1 MVSRAEEW
9 AAAYGDLGREPQTRL
24 MQLPLTI
31 LDPWQSADGERQPFK
46 AYTDAKL
53 QELTESIKKHG
64 VIEAICVRPKAD
76 GRMEIIAGHNRVA
89 AARLA
94 GLTTVPAIVQQLD
107 DAQAAIMLVDSN
119 LQHRETLL
127 PSEKAFAYKL
137 RLEALK
143 RKAGRPAKNSAQI
156 EPKLNSNRSNEQLAA
171 EAGESRA
178 QIQRYIRLTHLI
190 PALLDMAD
198 NGKPGFAA
206 AVDLSFLGQDE
217 QTTLLEVMEQKHVK
231 APNGAQ
237 AKALRKASAD
247 STTGLTAE
255 DILQVL
261 RPVPS
266 QASPKSK
273 TISVSRDELA
283 GYMPA
288 TVTTEAEALAYIK
301 QALAY
306 WKETHQGDRHDI

>member
-53 QELTESIKKHG
+53 QELTESIKQHG
-64 VIEAICVRPKAD
+64 VIEAICVRSKAD

-89 AARLA
+89 AAKLA
-94 GLTTVPAIVQQLD
+94 GLATVPAVVQQLD

-143 RKAGRPAKNSAQI
+143 RKAGRPTKNSDQFGPNFQGA
-156 EPKLNSNRSNEQLAA
+156 RSNEQVAA
-171 EAGESRA
+171 EMGESKT
-178 QIQRYIRLTHLI
+178 QVQRYIRLTYLV
-190 PALLDMAD
+190 PALLNMVD

-217 QTTLLEVMEQKHVK
+217 QTALLEIMEQEHIK

-247 STTGLTAE
+247 SSGLTAE

-261 RPVPS
+261 RPVQS

-288 TVTTEAEALAYIK
+288 TVTTDAEALAYIK

-306 WKETHQGDRHDI
+306 WKETH

>member
-31 LDPWQSADGERQPFK
+31 LDPWQGSDGERQPFK

-53 QELTESIKKHG
+53 QELAESIKQHG

-94 GLTTVPAIVQQLD
+94 GLATVPAVVQQLD

-137 RLEALK
+137 RLESMK
-143 RKAGRPAKNSAQI
+143 RQGHRTDLTSGQIVRKLECTDQIGKDESESGRQI
-156 EPKLNSNRSNEQLAA
+156 R
-171 EAGESRA
+171 
-178 QIQRYIRLTHLI
+178 RYIRLTYLV
-190 PALLDMAD
+190 PALLDMVD

-217 QTTLLEVMEQKHVK
+217 QTALLEVMEQEHIK

-288 TVTTEAEALAYIK
+288 TVTTDAEALAYIK

-306 WKETHQGDRHDI
+306 WKETHQGGSHDI

>member
-31 LDPWQSADGERQPFK
+31 LDPWQGSDGERQPFK

-53 QELTESIKKHG
+53 QELAESIKQHG

-94 GLTTVPAIVQQLD
+94 GLATVPAIVQQLD

-137 RLEALK
+137 RLESMK
-143 RKAGRPAKNSAQI
+143 RQGQRTDLTSGQIVRKLECTDQIGKDESESGRQI
-156 EPKLNSNRSNEQLAA
+156 R
-171 EAGESRA
+171 
-178 QIQRYIRLTHLI
+178 RYIRLTYLV
-190 PALLDMAD
+190 PALLDMVD

-217 QTTLLEVMEQKHVK
+217 QTALLEVMEQEHIK

-288 TVTTEAEALAYIK
+288 TVTTDAEALAYIK

-306 WKETHQGDRHDI
+306 WKETHQGGSHDI

>member
-53 QELTESIKKHG
+53 QELAESIKKHG

-94 GLTTVPAIVQQLD
+94 GLAAVPAIVQQLD

-137 RLEALK
+137 RLESMK
-143 RKAGRPAKNSAQI
+143 RQGQRTDLTSGQIVRKLECTDQIGKDESESGRQI
-156 EPKLNSNRSNEQLAA
+156 R
-171 EAGESRA
+171 
-178 QIQRYIRLTHLI
+178 RYIRLTYLI
-190 PALLDMAD
+190 PALLDMVD

-206 AVDLSFLGQDE
+206 AVDLSFLGCDE
-217 QTTLLEVMEQKHVK
+217 QTALLEVMEREHIK

-247 STTGLTAE
+247 RAAGLTAE

-266 QASPKSK
+266 RTPPKSK
-273 TISVSRDELA
+273 TLSVSRDELT

-288 TVTTEAEALAYIK
+288 TITTDAEALAYIK

-306 WKETHQGDRHDI
+306 WKETHQGGCHDI

>member
-94 GLTTVPAIVQQLD
+94 GLAAVPAIVQQLD

-137 RLEALK
+137 RLESMK
-143 RKAGRPAKNSAQI
+143 RQGQRTDLTSGQIVRKLECTDQIGKDESESGRQI
-156 EPKLNSNRSNEQLAA
+156 R
-171 EAGESRA
+171 RF
-178 QIQRYIRLTHLI
+178 IRLTYLI
-190 PALLDMAD
+190 PALLDMVD

-206 AVDLSFLGQDE
+206 AVDLSFLGRDE
-217 QTTLLEVMEQKHVK
+217 QTALLEVMEQEHIK

-247 STTGLTAE
+247 RAADLTAE

-266 QASPKSK
+266 RTPPKSK
-273 TISVSRDELA
+273 TLSVSRDELTE
-283 GYMPA
+283 YMPA
-288 TVTTEAEALAYIK
+288 TITTDAEALAYIK

-306 WKETHQGDRHDI
+306 WKETHQGGCHDI

>member
-94 GLTTVPAIVQQLD
+94 GLAAVPAIVQQLD

-137 RLEALK
+137 RLESMK
-143 RKAGRPAKNSAQI
+143 RQGQRTDLTSGQIVRKLECTDQIGKDESESGRQI
-156 EPKLNSNRSNEQLAA
+156 R
-171 EAGESRA
+171 
-178 QIQRYIRLTHLI
+178 RYIRLTYLI
-190 PALLDMAD
+190 PALLDMVD

-206 AVDLSFLGQDE
+206 AVDLSFLGRDE
-217 QTTLLEVMEQKHVK
+217 QTALLEVMEREHIK

-247 STTGLTAE
+247 RAADLTAE

-266 QASPKSK
+266 RTPPKSK
-273 TISVSRDELA
+273 TLSVSRDELTE
-283 GYMPA
+283 YMPA
-288 TVTTEAEALAYIK
+288 TITTDAEALAYIK

-306 WKETHQGDRHDI
+306 WKEAHQGGRHDI

>member
-31 LDPWQSADGERQPFK
+31 LDPWQGADGERQPFK

-53 QELTESIKKHG
+53 QELTESIKQHG

-89 AARLA
+89 AARLV
-94 GLTTVPAIVQQLD
+94 GLATVPAIVQQLD

-137 RLEALK
+137 RLESMK
-143 RKAGRPAKNSAQI
+143 RQGQRTDLTSGQIVRKLECTDQIGKDESESGRQI
-156 EPKLNSNRSNEQLAA
+156 R
-171 EAGESRA
+171 
-178 QIQRYIRLTHLI
+178 RYIRLTYLI
-190 PALLDMAD
+190 PALLDMVD

-206 AVDLSFLGQDE
+206 AVDLSFLRRDE
-217 QTTLLEVMEQKHVK
+217 QTALLEVMEREHIK

-247 STTGLTAE
+247 RAAGLTAE

-261 RPVPS
+261 RPVPRRTP
-266 QASPKSK
+266 PKSK
-273 TISVSRDELA
+273 TLSVSRDELT

-288 TVTTEAEALAYIK
+288 TITTDAEALAYIK

-306 WKETHQGDRHDI
+306 WKETH

>member
-53 QELTESIKKHG
+53 QELTESIKQHG

-89 AARLA
+89 AARLV

-107 DAQAAIMLVDSN
+107 DSQAAIMLVDSN

-156 EPKLNSNRSNEQLAA
+156 EPNFFARSNEQLAA
-171 EAGESRA
+171 ESEDSRA
-178 QIQRYIRLTHLI
+178 QIQRYIRLTYLVS
-190 PALLDMAD
+190 ALLDMVD

-217 QTTLLEVMEQKHVK
+217 QAALLEVMEREHIK

-247 STTGLTAE
+247 SAAGLTAE

-266 QASPKSK
+266 RTTAKSK
-273 TISVSRDELA
+273 TISVSRDELT

-288 TVTTEAEALAYIK
+288 TITTDAEALAYIK

-306 WKETHQGDRHDI
+306 WKETHQGGCHDI

>member
-53 QELTESIKKHG
+53 QELAESIKQHG

-94 GLTTVPAIVQQLD
+94 GLATVPAVVQQLD

-137 RLEALK
+137 RLESMK
-143 RKAGRPAKNSAQI
+143 RQGHRTDLTSGQIVRKLECTDQIGKDESESGRQI
-156 EPKLNSNRSNEQLAA
+156 R
-171 EAGESRA
+171 
-178 QIQRYIRLTHLI
+178 RYIRLTYLV
-190 PALLDMAD
+190 PALLDMVD

-206 AVDLSFLGQDE
+206 AVDLSFLGRDE
-217 QTTLLEVMEQKHVK
+217 QTALLEVMEQEHIK

-247 STTGLTAE
+247 RAAGLTAE

-288 TVTTEAEALAYIK
+288 AVTTDAEALAYIK

-306 WKETHQGDRHDI
+306 WKETHQGGSHDI

>member
-9 AAAYGDLGREPQTRL
+9 AAAYGDLGRQPQTRL

-53 QELTESIKKHG
+53 QELTESIKQHG
-64 VIEAICVRPKAD
+64 VIEAICVRSKAD

-89 AARLA
+89 AAKLA
-94 GLTTVPAIVQQLD
+94 GLATVPAVVQQLD

-143 RKAGRPAKNSAQI
+143 RKAGRPTKNSDQFGPNFQGA
-156 EPKLNSNRSNEQLAA
+156 RSNEQVAA
-171 EAGESRA
+171 EMGESKT
-178 QIQRYIRLTHLI
+178 QVQRYIRLTYLV
-190 PALLDMAD
+190 PALLNMVD

-217 QTTLLEVMEQKHVK
+217 QTALLEIMEQEHIK

-247 STTGLTAE
+247 SSGLTAE

-261 RPVPS
+261 RPVQS

-288 TVTTEAEALAYIK
+288 TVTTDAEALAYIK

-306 WKETHQGDRHDI
+306 WKETH

>member
-31 LDPWQSADGERQPFK
+31 LDPWQGSDGERQPFK

-53 QELTESIKKHG
+53 QELAESIKQHG

-94 GLTTVPAIVQQLD
+94 GLATVPAVVQQLD

-137 RLEALK
+137 RLEIMK
-143 RKAGRPAKNSAQI
+143 RQGHRTDLTSGQIVRKLECTDQIGKDESESGRQI
-156 EPKLNSNRSNEQLAA
+156 R
-171 EAGESRA
+171 
-178 QIQRYIRLTHLI
+178 RYIRLTYLV
-190 PALLDMAD
+190 PALLDMVD

-206 AVDLSFLGQDE
+206 AVDLSFLGRDE
-217 QTTLLEVMEQKHVK
+217 QTALLEVMEREHIK

-247 STTGLTAE
+247 RAADLTAE

-288 TVTTEAEALAYIK
+288 TVTTDAEALAYIK

-306 WKETHQGDRHDI
+306 WKETHQGGSHDI

>member
-53 QELTESIKKHG
+53 QELADSIKQHG

-94 GLTTVPAIVQQLD
+94 GLAAVPAIVQQLD

-137 RLEALK
+137 RLESMK
-143 RKAGRPAKNSAQI
+143 RQGQRTDLTSGQIVRKLECTDQIGKDESESGRQI
-156 EPKLNSNRSNEQLAA
+156 R
-171 EAGESRA
+171 
-178 QIQRYIRLTHLI
+178 RYIRLTYLI
-190 PALLDMAD
+190 PALLDMVD

-206 AVDLSFLGQDE
+206 AVDLSFLGRDE
-217 QTTLLEVMEQKHVK
+217 QTALLEVMEREHIK

-247 STTGLTAE
+247 RTAGLTAE

-266 QASPKSK
+266 RTPPKSK
-273 TISVSRDELA
+273 TLSVSRDELT

-288 TVTTEAEALAYIK
+288 TITTDAEALAYIK

-306 WKETHQGDRHDI
+306 WKETHQGGCHDI

>member
-94 GLTTVPAIVQQLD
+94 GLATVPAIVQQLD

-137 RLEALK
+137 RLESMK
-143 RKAGRPAKNSAQI
+143 RQGQRTDLTSGQIVRKLECTDQIGKDESESGRQI
-156 EPKLNSNRSNEQLAA
+156 R
-171 EAGESRA
+171 
-178 QIQRYIRLTHLI
+178 RYIRLTYLI
-190 PALLDMAD
+190 PALLDMVD

-206 AVDLSFLGQDE
+206 AVDLSFLGRDE
-217 QTTLLEVMEQKHVK
+217 QTALLEVMEREHIK

-247 STTGLTAE
+247 RTAGLTAE

-266 QASPKSK
+266 RTPPKSK
-273 TISVSRDELA
+273 TLSVSRDELT

-288 TVTTEAEALAYIK
+288 TITTDAEALAYIK

-306 WKETHQGDRHDI
+306 WKETHQGGCHDI

>member
-53 QELTESIKKHG
+53 QELAESIKQHG

-94 GLTTVPAIVQQLD
+94 GLAAVPAIVQQLD

-137 RLEALK
+137 RLESMK
-143 RKAGRPAKNSAQI
+143 RQGQRTDLTSGQIVRKLECTDQIGKDESESGRQI
-156 EPKLNSNRSNEQLAA
+156 R
-171 EAGESRA
+171 
-178 QIQRYIRLTHLI
+178 RYIRLTYLI
-190 PALLDMAD
+190 PALLDMVD

-217 QTTLLEVMEQKHVK
+217 QTALLEVMEQEHIK

-266 QASPKSK
+266 RTPPKSK
-273 TISVSRDELA
+273 ALSVSRDELT

-288 TVTTEAEALAYIK
+288 TITTDAEALAYIK

-306 WKETHQGDRHDI
+306 WKETHQGGCHDI

>member
-94 GLTTVPAIVQQLD
+94 GLAAVPAIVQQLD

-137 RLEALK
+137 RLESMK
-143 RKAGRPAKNSAQI
+143 RQGHRTDLTSGQIVRKLECTDQIGKDESESGRQI
-156 EPKLNSNRSNEQLAA
+156 R
-171 EAGESRA
+171 
-178 QIQRYIRLTHLI
+178 RYIRLTYLV
-190 PALLDMAD
+190 PALLDMVD

-217 QTTLLEVMEQKHVK
+217 QTALLEVMEQEHIK

-266 QASPKSK
+266 RTPPKSK
-273 TISVSRDELA
+273 TLSVSRDELT

-288 TVTTEAEALAYIK
+288 TITTDAEALAYIK

-306 WKETHQGDRHDI
+306 WKETHQGGCHDI

>member
-53 QELTESIKKHG
+53 QELAESIKQHG

-137 RLEALK
+137 RLESMK
-143 RKAGRPAKNSAQI
+143 RQGQRTDLTSRQIVAKLFSAETVGTESGDCGRQV
-156 EPKLNSNRSNEQLAA
+156 
-171 EAGESRA
+171 
-178 QIQRYIRLTHLI
+178 QRYIRLTYLV
-190 PALLDMAD
+190 PALLDMVD

-206 AVDLSFLGQDE
+206 AVELSFLGQDE
-217 QTTLLEVMEQKHVK
+217 QTALLEVMEQEHIK

-237 AKALRKASAD
+237 TKALRKASAD
-247 STTGLTAE
+247 SAAGLTAE

-266 QASPKSK
+266 QVSPKSK

-288 TVTTEAEALAYIK
+288 TVTTDDEALAYIK

-306 WKETHQGDRHDI
+306 WKETHQGGRHDI

>member
-31 LDPWQSADGERQPFK
+31 LDPWQGADGERQPFK

-53 QELTESIKKHG
+53 QELAESIKQHG
-64 VIEAICVRPKAD
+64 VIEAVCVRPKAD

-137 RLEALK
+137 RLESMK
-143 RKAGRPAKNSAQI
+143 RQGQRTDLTSGQIVRKLECTDQIGKDESESGRQI
-156 EPKLNSNRSNEQLAA
+156 R
-171 EAGESRA
+171 
-178 QIQRYIRLTHLI
+178 RYIRLTYLI
-190 PALLDMAD
+190 PALLDMVD

-206 AVDLSFLGQDE
+206 AVDLSFLGRDE
-217 QTTLLEVMEQKHVK
+217 QTALLEVMEREHIK

-247 STTGLTAE
+247 RAAGLTAE

-266 QASPKSK
+266 RTPPKSK
-273 TISVSRDELA
+273 TLSVSRDELT

-288 TVTTEAEALAYIK
+288 TITTDAEALAYIK

-306 WKETHQGDRHDI
+306 WKETHQGGCHDI

>member
-53 QELTESIKKHG
+53 QELTESIKQHG

-89 AARLA
+89 AAKLA
-94 GLTTVPAIVQQLD
+94 GLATVPAVVQQLD

-143 RKAGRPAKNSAQI
+143 RKAGRPTKNSDQFGPNFQGA
-156 EPKLNSNRSNEQLAA
+156 RSNEQVAA
-171 EAGESRA
+171 EMGESKT
-178 QIQRYIRLTHLI
+178 QVQRYIRLTYLV
-190 PALLDMAD
+190 PALLNMVD

-217 QTTLLEVMEQKHVK
+217 QTALLEIMEQEHIK

-247 STTGLTAE
+247 SSGLTAE

-261 RPVPS
+261 RPVQS

-288 TVTTEAEALAYIK
+288 TVTTDAEALAYIK

-306 WKETHQGDRHDI
+306 WKETH

>member
-31 LDPWQSADGERQPFK
+31 LDPWQGSDGERQPFK

-53 QELTESIKKHG
+53 QELAESIKQHG
-64 VIEAICVRPKAD
+64 MIEAICVRPKAD

-94 GLTTVPAIVQQLD
+94 GLATVPAVVQQLD

-137 RLEALK
+137 RLESMK
-143 RKAGRPAKNSAQI
+143 RQGQRTDLTSAQI
-156 EPKLNSNRSNEQLAA
+156 EPKLNGNRSNEQLAA

-178 QIQRYIRLTHLI
+178 QIQRYIRLTYLV
-190 PALLDMAD
+190 PALLDMVD

-206 AVDLSFLGQDE
+206 AVDLSFLGRDE
-217 QTTLLEVMEQKHVK
+217 QTALLEVMEREHIK

-247 STTGLTAE
+247 RTAALTAE

-266 QASPKSK
+266 RTPPKSK
-273 TISVSRDELA
+273 TLSVSRDELT

-288 TVTTEAEALAYIK
+288 TITTDAEALAYIK

-306 WKETHQGDRHDI
+306 WKETHQGGCHDI

>member
-53 QELTESIKKHG
+53 QELAESIKQHG

-94 GLTTVPAIVQQLD
+94 GLVTVPAVVQQLD

-137 RLEALK
+137 RLESMK
-143 RKAGRPAKNSAQI
+143 RQGQRTDLTSCQIGTKLRTDKILAQDADESA
-156 EPKLNSNRSNEQLAA
+156 RT
-171 EAGESRA
+171 
-178 QIQRYIRLTHLI
+178 IQRYIRLTYLV
-190 PALLDMAD
+190 PALLDMVD

-217 QTTLLEVMEQKHVK
+217 QTALLEVMEQEHIK

-288 TVTTEAEALAYIK
+288 TVTTDAEALAYIK

-306 WKETHQGDRHDI
+306 WKETHQGGSHDI

>member
-31 LDPWQSADGERQPFK
+31 LDPWQGADGERQPFK

-53 QELTESIKKHG
+53 QELAESIKQHG

-94 GLTTVPAIVQQLD
+94 GLATVPAIVQQLD

-137 RLEALK
+137 RLESMK
-143 RKAGRPAKNSAQI
+143 RQGQRTDLTSGQIVRKLECTDQIGKDESESGRQI
-156 EPKLNSNRSNEQLAA
+156 R
-171 EAGESRA
+171 
-178 QIQRYIRLTHLI
+178 RYIRLTYLI
-190 PALLDMAD
+190 PALLDMVD

-206 AVDLSFLGQDE
+206 AVDLSFLGRDE
-217 QTTLLEVMEQKHVK
+217 QTALLEVMEREHIK

-247 STTGLTAE
+247 RAAGLTAE

-266 QASPKSK
+266 RTPSKSK
-273 TISVSRDELA
+273 TLSISRDELT

-288 TVTTEAEALAYIK
+288 TVTTDAEALAYIK
-301 QALAY
+301 QALAH
-306 WKETHQGDRHDI
+306 WKETHQGGCHDI

>member
-31 LDPWQSADGERQPFK
+31 LDPWQGSDGERQPFK

-53 QELTESIKKHG
+53 QELAESIKQHG

-94 GLTTVPAIVQQLD
+94 GLATVPAVVQQLD

-137 RLEALK
+137 RLESIK
-143 RKAGRPAKNSAQI
+143 RQGHRTDLTSGQIVRKLECTDQIGKDESESGRQI
-156 EPKLNSNRSNEQLAA
+156 R
-171 EAGESRA
+171 
-178 QIQRYIRLTHLI
+178 RYIRLTYLV
-190 PALLDMAD
+190 PALLDMVD

-217 QTTLLEVMEQKHVK
+217 QTALLEVMEQEHIK

-288 TVTTEAEALAYIK
+288 TVTTDAEALAYIK

-306 WKETHQGDRHDI
+306 WKETHQGGSHDI

>member
-1 MVSRAEEW
+1 MVSRADEW

-53 QELTESIKKHG
+53 QELAESIKQHG

-94 GLTTVPAIVQQLD
+94 GLATVPAVVQQLD
-107 DAQAAIMLVDSN
+107 DAHAAIMLVDSN

-137 RLEALK
+137 RLESMK
-143 RKAGRPAKNSAQI
+143 RQGQRTDLTSSQI
-156 EPKLNSNRSNEQLAA
+156 ETKLKCGRSDNRLAA
-171 EAGESRA
+171 ESEDSRA

-190 PALLDMAD
+190 PALLDMVD

-217 QTTLLEVMEQKHVK
+217 QTALLEVMERERIK

-247 STTGLTAE
+247 SSAGLTAE

-261 RPVPS
+261 RPVPR

-273 TISVSRDELA
+273 TISVSRDELT

-288 TVTTEAEALAYIK
+288 TITTDAEALAYIK

-306 WKETHQGDRHDI
+306 WKETH

>member
-31 LDPWQSADGERQPFK
+31 LDPWQGSDGERQPFK

-53 QELTESIKKHG
+53 QELAESIKQHG

-94 GLTTVPAIVQQLD
+94 GLATVPAVVQQLD

-137 RLEALK
+137 RLESMK
-143 RKAGRPAKNSAQI
+143 RQGHRTDLTSGQIVRKLECTDQIGKDESESGRQI
-156 EPKLNSNRSNEQLAA
+156 R
-171 EAGESRA
+171 
-178 QIQRYIRLTHLI
+178 RYIRLTYLV
-190 PALLDMAD
+190 PALLDMVD

-206 AVDLSFLGQDE
+206 AVDLTFLGQDE
-217 QTTLLEVMEQKHVK
+217 QTALLEVMEQEHIK

-247 STTGLTAE
+247 RAAGLTAE

-288 TVTTEAEALAYIK
+288 TVTTDAEALAYIK

-306 WKETHQGDRHDI
+306 WKETHQGGCHDI

>member
-53 QELTESIKKHG
+53 QELTESIRQHG

-89 AARLA
+89 AARLV
-94 GLTTVPAIVQQLD
+94 GLATVPAIVQQLD

-137 RLEALK
+137 RLDALK
-143 RKAGRPAKNSAQI
+143 RSAGRPSKNSCQFGTNFRADKTLAQDTD
-156 EPKLNSNRSNEQLAA
+156 
-171 EAGESRA
+171 ESART
-178 QIQRYIRLTHLI
+178 IQRYIRLTHLI
-190 PALLDMAD
+190 PALVDMVD

-217 QTTLLEVMEQKHVK
+217 QTALLEVMEQEHIK

-288 TVTTEAEALAYIK
+288 TVTTDAEALAYIK

-306 WKETHQGDRHDI
+306 WKETH

>member
-53 QELTESIKKHG
+53 QELAESIKQYG

-94 GLTTVPAIVQQLD
+94 GLAAVPAIVQQLD

-137 RLEALK
+137 RLESMK
-143 RKAGRPAKNSAQI
+143 RQGQRTDLTSGQIVRKLECTDQIGKDESESGRQI
-156 EPKLNSNRSNEQLAA
+156 R
-171 EAGESRA
+171 
-178 QIQRYIRLTHLI
+178 RYIRLTSLI
-190 PALLDMAD
+190 PALLDMVD

-206 AVDLSFLGQDE
+206 AVDLSFLGRDE
-217 QTTLLEVMEQKHVK
+217 QTALLEVMEREHIK

-247 STTGLTAE
+247 RAADLTAE

-266 QASPKSK
+266 RTPPKSK
-273 TISVSRDELA
+273 MLSVSRDELTE
-283 GYMPA
+283 YMPA
-288 TVTTEAEALAYIK
+288 TITTDAEALAYIK

-306 WKETHQGDRHDI
+306 WKETHQGGCHDI

>member
-31 LDPWQSADGERQPFK
+31 LDPWQGSDGERQPFK

-53 QELTESIKKHG
+53 QELAESIKQHG

-94 GLTTVPAIVQQLD
+94 GLATVPAVVQQLD

-137 RLEALK
+137 RLESMK
-143 RKAGRPAKNSAQI
+143 RQGHRTDLTSGQIVRKLECTDQIGKDESESGRQI
-156 EPKLNSNRSNEQLAA
+156 R
-171 EAGESRA
+171 
-178 QIQRYIRLTHLI
+178 RYIRLTYLV
-190 PALLDMAD
+190 PALLDMVD

-206 AVDLSFLGQDE
+206 AVDLSFLGRDE
-217 QTTLLEVMEQKHVK
+217 QTALLEVMEREHIK

-247 STTGLTAE
+247 RAADLTAE

-266 QASPKSK
+266 RTPPKSK
-273 TISVSRDELA
+273 TLSVSRDELTE
-283 GYMPA
+283 YMPA
-288 TVTTEAEALAYIK
+288 TITTDAEALAYIK

-306 WKETHQGDRHDI
+306 WKETHQGGCHDI

>member
-53 QELTESIKKHG
+53 QELADSIKQHG

-94 GLTTVPAIVQQLD
+94 GLTTVPAVVQQLD
-107 DAQAAIMLVDSN
+107 DSQAAIMLVDSN

-156 EPKLNSNRSNEQLAA
+156 EPNFFARSNEQLAA
-171 EAGESRA
+171 ESEDSRA
-178 QIQRYIRLTHLI
+178 QIQRYIRLTYLV
-190 PALLDMAD
+190 PALLDMVD

-217 QTTLLEVMEQKHVK
+217 QIALLEVMEQEHIK

-288 TVTTEAEALAYIK
+288 TVTTDAEALAYIK

-306 WKETHQGDRHDI
+306 WKEAHQGGRHDI

>member
-94 GLTTVPAIVQQLD
+94 GLAAVPAIVQQLD

-137 RLEALK
+137 RLESMK
-143 RKAGRPAKNSAQI
+143 RQGQRTDLTSGQIVRKLECTDQIGKDESESGRQI
-156 EPKLNSNRSNEQLAA
+156 R
-171 EAGESRA
+171 
-178 QIQRYIRLTHLI
+178 RYIRLTSLI
-190 PALLDMAD
+190 PALLDMVD

-206 AVDLSFLGQDE
+206 AVDLSFLGRDE
-217 QTTLLEVMEQKHVK
+217 QTALLEVMKREHIK

-247 STTGLTAE
+247 RAADLTAE

-266 QASPKSK
+266 RTPPKSK
-273 TISVSRDELA
+273 TLSVSRDELTE
-283 GYMPA
+283 YMPA
-288 TVTTEAEALAYIK
+288 TITTDAEALAYIK

-306 WKETHQGDRHDI
+306 WKETHQGGCHDI

>member
-53 QELTESIKKHG
+53 QELAESIKQHG
-64 VIEAICVRPKAD
+64 VIEAICVRPKTD

-94 GLTTVPAIVQQLD
+94 GLAAVPAIVQQLD

-137 RLEALK
+137 RLESMK
-143 RKAGRPAKNSAQI
+143 RQGQRTDLTSGQIVRKLECTDQIGKDESESGRQI
-156 EPKLNSNRSNEQLAA
+156 R
-171 EAGESRA
+171 
-178 QIQRYIRLTHLI
+178 RYIRLTYLI
-190 PALLDMAD
+190 PALLDMVD

-206 AVDLSFLGQDE
+206 AVDLSFLGRDE
-217 QTTLLEVMEQKHVK
+217 QTALLEVMEREHIK

-247 STTGLTAE
+247 RTASLTVE

-266 QASPKSK
+266 RTPPKSK
-273 TISVSRDELA
+273 TLSVSRDELT

-288 TVTTEAEALAYIK
+288 TITTDAEALAYIK

-306 WKETHQGDRHDI
+306 WKETHQGGCHDI

>member
-53 QELTESIKKHG
+53 QELAESIKKHG

-94 GLTTVPAIVQQLD
+94 GLAAVPAIVQQLD

-137 RLEALK
+137 RLESMK
-143 RKAGRPAKNSAQI
+143 RQGQRTDLTSGQIVRKLECTDQIGKDESESGRQI
-156 EPKLNSNRSNEQLAA
+156 R
-171 EAGESRA
+171 
-178 QIQRYIRLTHLI
+178 RYIRLTYLV
-190 PALLDMAD
+190 PALLDMVD

-217 QTTLLEVMEQKHVK
+217 QTALLEVMEQEHIK

-283 GYMPA
+283 EYMPA
-288 TVTTEAEALAYIK
+288 TVTTDAEALAYIK
-301 QALAY
+301 QALTY
-306 WKETHQGDRHDI
+306 WKETHQGGSHDI

>member
-53 QELTESIKKHG
+53 QELTESIKMHG

-94 GLTTVPAIVQQLD
+94 GLAAVPAIVQQLD

-137 RLEALK
+137 RLESMK
-143 RKAGRPAKNSAQI
+143 RQGQRTDLTSGQIVRKLECTDQIGKDESESGRQI
-156 EPKLNSNRSNEQLAA
+156 R
-171 EAGESRA
+171 
-178 QIQRYIRLTHLI
+178 RYIRLTYLI
-190 PALLDMAD
+190 PALLDMVD

-206 AVDLSFLGQDE
+206 AVDLSFLGRDE
-217 QTTLLEVMEQKHVK
+217 QTALLEVMEREHIK

-247 STTGLTAE
+247 RAADLTAE

-266 QASPKSK
+266 RTPPKSK
-273 TISVSRDELA
+273 TLSVSRDELTE
-283 GYMPA
+283 YMPA
-288 TVTTEAEALAYIK
+288 TITTDAEALAYIK

-306 WKETHQGDRHDI
+306 WKETHQGGCHDI

>member
-53 QELTESIKKHG
+53 QELADSIKQHG

-89 AARLA
+89 AARLV
-94 GLTTVPAIVQQLD
+94 GLATVPAIVQQLD

-156 EPKLNSNRSNEQLAA
+156 EPNFFARSNEQLAA
-171 EAGESRA
+171 ESEDSRA
-178 QIQRYIRLTHLI
+178 QIQRYIRLTYLV
-190 PALLDMAD
+190 PALLDMVD

-217 QTTLLEVMEQKHVK
+217 QIALLEVMEQEHIK

-288 TVTTEAEALAYIK
+288 TVTTDAEALAYIK

-306 WKETHQGDRHDI
+306 WKEAHQGGRHDI

>member
-53 QELTESIKKHG
+53 QELAESIKQHG
-64 VIEAICVRPKAD
+64 VIEAVCVRPKAD

-137 RLEALK
+137 RLESMK
-143 RKAGRPAKNSAQI
+143 RQGERTDLTSAQI

-178 QIQRYIRLTHLI
+178 QIQRYIRLTYLV
-190 PALLDMAD
+190 PALLDMVD

-206 AVDLSFLGQDE
+206 AVDLSFLGRDE
-217 QTTLLEVMEQKHVK
+217 QTALLEVMEREHIK

-273 TISVSRDELA
+273 TISVSRDELT

-288 TVTTEAEALAYIK
+288 TITTDAEALAYIK

-306 WKETHQGDRHDI
+306 WKETH